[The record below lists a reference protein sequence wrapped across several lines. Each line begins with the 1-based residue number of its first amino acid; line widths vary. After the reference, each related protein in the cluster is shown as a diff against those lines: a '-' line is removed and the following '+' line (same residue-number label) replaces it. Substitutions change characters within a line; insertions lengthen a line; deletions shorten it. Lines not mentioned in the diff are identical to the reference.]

1 MYESSVNRN
10 MERLSESGSS
20 LVPASI
26 LSLIGGSLII
36 IGGLVPLG
44 MLGMSGHYGM
54 MSDTGGMMMGGRF
67 GMMTVMP
74 LQSFIWTT
82 IAVVSVISIGTG
94 VVLIIGGYSI
104 YGKPNSA
111 GKWGV
116 AILVASVVSL
126 FGMGGFFIGPILGII
141 GGILALTKK

>member
-1 MYESSVNRN
+1 
-10 MERLSESGSS
+10 MERHSESRSS

-36 IGGLVPLG
+36 IGGLVPLS

-54 MSDTGGMMMGGRF
+54 MSGTGGMTEGRF
-67 GMMTVMP
+67 GMMMP
-74 LQSFIWTT
+74 LQSFIWSTV
-82 IAVVSVISIGTG
+82 AVVSVISIGTG

-104 YGKPNSA
+104 YGKPESA

-126 FGMGGFFIGPILGII
+126 FGMGGFFIGAILGII
-141 GGILALTKK
+141 GGIMALTKK

>member
-1 MYESSVNRN
+1 
-10 MERLSESGSS
+10 MERLSESRSS

-36 IGGLVPLG
+36 IGGLVPLS

-54 MSDTGGMMMGGRF
+54 MSGTGGMMGGRF
-67 GMMTVMP
+67 GMMMP
-74 LQSFIWTT
+74 LQSFIWSTV
-82 IAVVSVISIGTG
+82 AVVSVISIGTG

-104 YGKPNSA
+104 YGKPESA

-126 FGMGGFFIGPILGII
+126 FGMGGFFIGAILGII

>member
-1 MYESSVNRN
+1 
-10 MERLSESGSS
+10 MERLSESRSS

-36 IGGLVPLG
+36 IGGLVPLS

-54 MSDTGGMMMGGRF
+54 MSGTGGMTEGRF
-67 GMMTVMP
+67 GMMMP
-74 LQSFIWTT
+74 LQSFIWSTV
-82 IAVVSVISIGTG
+82 AVVSVISIGTG

-104 YGKPNSA
+104 YGKPESA

-126 FGMGGFFIGPILGII
+126 FGMGGFFIGAILGII

>member
-1 MYESSVNRN
+1 
-10 MERLSESGSS
+10 MERLSESRSS

-44 MLGMSGHYGM
+44 MLGMSGQYGM
-54 MSDTGGMMMGGRF
+54 MSGPGPGGMMGGRF
-67 GMMTVMP
+67 GMMAMMP

-82 IAVVSVISIGTG
+82 MAVVSVISISTG

-104 YGKPNSA
+104 YGKPESA

-116 AILVASVVSL
+116 AILVASVVGL